1 MVIVLRIV
9 LGIAHVISG
18 GGLQVQARGR
28 DSGVP
33 EKIHGD
39 AEERATGVGEC
50 AAFQS
55 LLQVR
60 GEYVDSTGGGGEGVA
75 QRGCGRILIA

>member
-1 MVIVLRIV
+1 LEVVIVLRIV

-33 EKIHGD
+33 EKLELLRSMCESF
-39 AEERATGVGEC
+39 EEVKK
-50 AAFQS
+50 
-55 LLQVR
+55 LLPADLLLVVR
-60 GEYVDSTGGGGEGVA
+60 IE
-75 QRGCGRILIA
+75 